1 MTVFTPQAL
10 LNLKK
15 FRKKRKKD
23 NSRNPNPKTPKMMG
37 DTEKFVKKENRERL
51 SKADIERLRE
61 RLKSQSQIPKFPMAP
76 DPSNNNFKREPFRLK
91 PKVQPMRRKRGGDTP
106 GLKDYVKKSDSKNK
120 LITVFDTKTGEN
132 TFASRNQIMTSRDR
146 YKPAEGSPF
155 KKAIKQIMEKR
166 EPGGRFSKAD
176 RELAKN
182 MLKKR
187 KGGEISKIDK
197 LRSTKGQFTIGGR
210 LQTFKDKLKKSFG
223 KKSFGKKIGGAML
236 KNPGKA
242 DLNKDGKLSGY
253 EKKRGMAIEK
263 SMSGKKFG
271 GAIKGFGA
279 ARRKGMGLQDEMMK
293 PGKVMNAKRGRM
305 AQQKK
310 KKSEFGAYNKLRDVI
325 DQKQKRKQRM
335 DDFMKDRKKIIEK
348 KKGIPV
354 KKGGMMKYSKGGGA
368 DTGRMGE
375 IKSKLA
381 TSSDKFKRFF
391 KPRKKLEAP
400 KRRPMKPLNKNLKKF
415 AQTSKL
421 TPTGIGKLGAKKVTG
436 KMGGGMMM
444 LMKKAKDKGAKPLE
458 FLSPMAM
465 LKRVQGRKMGGGMM
479 QRPMAYK
486 MGGDLKAATKKLK
499 AQGYK
504 KGGRPSV
511 KKPVIKIAIGIGKA
525 KNFPGIKK
533 LMEKNKKGKK
543 NF

>member
-1 MTVFTPQAL
+1 
-10 LNLKK
+10 
-15 FRKKRKKD
+15 
-23 NSRNPNPKTPKMMG
+23 
-37 DTEKFVKKENRERL
+37 
-51 SKADIERLRE
+51 
-61 RLKSQSQIPKFPMAP
+61 
-76 DPSNNNFKREPFRLK
+76 
-91 PKVQPMRRKRGGDTP
+91 
-106 GLKDYVKKSDSKNK
+106 
-120 LITVFDTKTGEN
+120 
-132 TFASRNQIMTSRDR
+132 
-146 YKPAEGSPF
+146 
-155 KKAIKQIMEKR
+155 
-166 EPGGRFSKAD
+166 
-176 RELAKN
+176 
-182 MLKKR
+182 
-187 KGGEISKIDK
+187 
-197 LRSTKGQFTIGGR
+197 
-210 LQTFKDKLKKSFG
+210 
-223 KKSFGKKIGGAML
+223 ML

-305 AQQKK
+305 TEQKK

-486 MGGDLKAATKKLK
+486 MGGGLKAATKKLK
-499 AQGYK
+499 AQGLK
-504 KGGRPSV
+504 KGGKPSV
-511 KKPVIKIAIGIGKA
+511 KKPGIIIAIGVGKA
-525 KNFPGIKK
+525 KKFPGMKK

>member
-15 FRKKRKKD
+15 FRKKGKKD

-37 DTEKFVKKENRERL
+37 DTKKEGKESL
-51 SKADIERLRE
+51 SK
-61 RLKSQSQIPKFPMAP
+61 KFEIGPG
-76 DPSNNNFKREPFRLK
+76 PSDNNFKREPFRPK
-91 PKVQPMRRKRGGDTP
+91 PKVQPMRRKGG
-106 GLKDYVKKSDSKNK
+106 
-120 LITVFDTKTGEN
+120 
-132 TFASRNQIMTSRDR
+132 
-146 YKPAEGSPF
+146 AEGSPF

-187 KGGEISKIDK
+187 
-197 LRSTKGQFTIGGR
+197 R
-210 LQTFKDKLKKSFG
+210 
-223 KKSFGKKIGGAML
+223 GGAML

-305 AQQKK
+305 TEQKK

-486 MGGDLKAATKKLK
+486 MGGGLKAATKKLK
-499 AQGYK
+499 AQGLK
-504 KGGRPSV
+504 KGGKPSV
-511 KKPVIKIAIGIGKA
+511 KKPGIIIAIGVGKA
-525 KNFPGIKK
+525 KKFPGMKK

>member
-15 FRKKRKKD
+15 FRKKGKKD

-37 DTEKFVKKENRERL
+37 DTEKFAKKENRERL
-51 SKADIERLRE
+51 SEADKKRLRE

-76 DPSNNNFKREPFRLK
+76 DPSDNNYKREPFRPK
-91 PKVQPMRRKRGGDTP
+91 PKVQPMRRKRGG
-106 GLKDYVKKSDSKNK
+106 
-120 LITVFDTKTGEN
+120 
-132 TFASRNQIMTSRDR
+132 
-146 YKPAEGSPF
+146 
-155 KKAIKQIMEKR
+155 
-166 EPGGRFSKAD
+166 
-176 RELAKN
+176 
-182 MLKKR
+182 
-187 KGGEISKIDK
+187 
-197 LRSTKGQFTIGGR
+197 
-210 LQTFKDKLKKSFG
+210 
-223 KKSFGKKIGGAML
+223 AML

-242 DLNKDGKLSGY
+242 DLDKDGKLSGY

-436 KMGGGMMM
+436 KMGGGMIG

-486 MGGDLKAATKKLK
+486 MGGGLKAATKKLK

>member
-1 MTVFTPQAL
+1 
-10 LNLKK
+10 
-15 FRKKRKKD
+15 
-23 NSRNPNPKTPKMMG
+23 
-37 DTEKFVKKENRERL
+37 
-51 SKADIERLRE
+51 
-61 RLKSQSQIPKFPMAP
+61 
-76 DPSNNNFKREPFRLK
+76 
-91 PKVQPMRRKRGGDTP
+91 
-106 GLKDYVKKSDSKNK
+106 
-120 LITVFDTKTGEN
+120 
-132 TFASRNQIMTSRDR
+132 
-146 YKPAEGSPF
+146 
-155 KKAIKQIMEKR
+155 
-166 EPGGRFSKAD
+166 
-176 RELAKN
+176 
-182 MLKKR
+182 
-187 KGGEISKIDK
+187 
-197 LRSTKGQFTIGGR
+197 
-210 LQTFKDKLKKSFG
+210 
-223 KKSFGKKIGGAML
+223 
-236 KNPGKA
+236 
-242 DLNKDGKLSGY
+242 
-253 EKKRGMAIEK
+253 
-263 SMSGKKFG
+263 
-271 GAIKGFGA
+271 
-279 ARRKGMGLQDEMMK
+279 
-293 PGKVMNAKRGRM
+293 
-305 AQQKK
+305 
-310 KKSEFGAYNKLRDVI
+310 VI

-486 MGGDLKAATKKLK
+486 MGGGLKAATKKLK
-499 AQGYK
+499 AQGLK
-504 KGGRPSV
+504 KGGKPSV
-511 KKPVIKIAIGIGKA
+511 KKPGIIIAIGVGKA
-525 KNFPGIKK
+525 KKFPGMKK

>member
-15 FRKKRKKD
+15 FRKKGKKD

-37 DTEKFVKKENRERL
+37 DTKKFTKKENKERL
-51 SKADIERLRE
+51 SEADIKRLRE
-61 RLKSQSQIPKFPMAP
+61 RLKSQSPFLKFPP
-76 DPSNNNFKREPFRLK
+76 RPGPSDNNFKREPFRPK
-91 PKVQPMRRKRGGDTP
+91 PKVQPMRRKRGG
-106 GLKDYVKKSDSKNK
+106 
-120 LITVFDTKTGEN
+120 
-132 TFASRNQIMTSRDR
+132 
-146 YKPAEGSPF
+146 
-155 KKAIKQIMEKR
+155 
-166 EPGGRFSKAD
+166 
-176 RELAKN
+176 
-182 MLKKR
+182 
-187 KGGEISKIDK
+187 
-197 LRSTKGQFTIGGR
+197 
-210 LQTFKDKLKKSFG
+210 
-223 KKSFGKKIGGAML
+223 AML

-242 DLNKDGKLSGY
+242 DLDKDGKLSGY

-436 KMGGGMMM
+436 KMGGGMIG

>member
-15 FRKKRKKD
+15 FRKTGKKD

-37 DTEKFVKKENRERL
+37 DTEKFDKTVRL
-51 SKADIERLRE
+51 SRADIERLRE
-61 RLKSQSQIPKFPMAP
+61 
-76 DPSNNNFKREPFRLK
+76 
-91 PKVQPMRRKRGGDTP
+91 
-106 GLKDYVKKSDSKNK
+106 SDSKK
-120 LITVFDTKTGEN
+120 LITVFDTKKGEN
-132 TFASRNQIMTSRDR
+132 TFASRNEIMTSGDR
-146 YKPAEGSPF
+146 YKPV
-155 KKAIKQIMEKR
+155 K
-166 EPGGRFSKAD
+166 GGVKNFVS
-176 RELAKN
+176 ELARQN
-182 MLKKR
+182 
-187 KGGEISKIDK
+187 
-197 LRSTKGQFTIGGR
+197 Q
-210 LQTFKDKLKKSFG
+210 
-223 KKSFGKKIGGAML
+223 KKIGGAML

-436 KMGGGMMM
+436 KMGGGMIG

-486 MGGDLKAATKKLK
+486 MGGGLKAATKKLK

>member
-15 FRKKRKKD
+15 FRKKGKKD

-37 DTEKFVKKENRERL
+37 DTKKFTKKENKERL
-51 SKADIERLRE
+51 SEADKKRLRE

-76 DPSNNNFKREPFRLK
+76 EPGDRQFKKEPFRLK
-91 PKVQPMRRKRGGDTP
+91 PKIQPMRRKR
-106 GLKDYVKKSDSKNK
+106 
-120 LITVFDTKTGEN
+120 
-132 TFASRNQIMTSRDR
+132 
-146 YKPAEGSPF
+146 
-155 KKAIKQIMEKR
+155 
-166 EPGGRFSKAD
+166 
-176 RELAKN
+176 
-182 MLKKR
+182 
-187 KGGEISKIDK
+187 
-197 LRSTKGQFTIGGR
+197 
-210 LQTFKDKLKKSFG
+210 
-223 KKSFGKKIGGAML
+223 GGAML

-242 DLNKDGKLSGY
+242 DLDKDGKLSGY

-486 MGGDLKAATKKLK
+486 MGGGLKAATKKLK